1 MPAFAG
7 GAAEPPLADSYYALL
22 RRGNDDE
29 GAYTTSTAPWDDVSL
44 PVAECELP
52 MIDVGCLTS
61 ADHGSSPEAEAE
73 RAACAAAIARAAEEW
88 GFFQVRN
95 HGVPQELLEE
105 MRREQAR
112 LFRLPFE
119 TKATAGLL
127 NDSYRW
133 GTPTATSP
141 RQLSWSEAFH
151 VPLAG
156 VSGSGTTCD
165 FGDLTTLRF
174 GSYVYVPRPGRRL
187 LFIKGVFVWDYNLP
201 RLYNPTTFELTLSS
215 KIIGLYNLGRL

>member
-7 GAAEPPLADSYYALL
+7 SAAEPPLADSYYALL
-22 RRGNDDE
+22 RRNDE
-29 GAYTTSTAPWDDVSL
+29 AGAYATSTAPSDDV

-61 ADHGSSPEAEAE
+61 DDGCSSESE
-73 RAACAAAIARAAEEW
+73 RAACTAAIARAAEEW

-95 HGVPQELLEE
+95 HGVSQALLDA

-119 TKATAGLL
+119 AKATAGLL

-141 RQLSWSEAFH
+141 QQLSWSEAFH

-156 VSGSGTTCD
+156 VSGSAAGTCCD
-165 FGDLTTLRF
+165 FGELTTLRF
-174 GSYVYVPRPGRRL
+174 VRIYHFVSVKCERLPKLAKLQVPCFF
-187 LFIKGVFVWDYNLP
+187 FIFVP
-201 RLYNPTTFELTLSS
+201 S
-215 KIIGLYNLGRL
+215 

>member
-7 GAAEPPLADSYYALL
+7 SAAEPPLADSYYALL
-22 RRGNDDE
+22 RRRGGGNDE
-29 GAYTTSTAPWDDVSL
+29 AAGADYTTPTTVPSEL

-61 ADHGSSPEAEAE
+61 DDDGSASDSEAE
-73 RAACAAAIARAAEEW
+73 RAACTAAIARAAEEW

-95 HGVPQELLEE
+95 HGVSQELLDE

-119 TKATAGLL
+119 AKATAGLL
-127 NDSYRW
+127 NHSYRW

-141 RQLSWSEAFH
+141 QQLSWSEAFH

-156 VSGSGTTCD
+156 VTGSAGGTCD
-165 FGDLTTLRF
+165 FGELTTLRF
-174 GSYVYVPRPGRRL
+174 VYVRAPAGCVCAVL
-187 LFIKGVFVWDYNLP
+187 LSIISVKCELPQLANLQVP
-201 RLYNPTTFELTLSS
+201 FF
-215 KIIGLYNLGRL
+215 

>member
-7 GAAEPPLADSYYALL
+7 SAAEPPLADSYYALL
-22 RRGNDDE
+22 GRSGGNDE
-29 GAYTTSTAPWDDVSL
+29 GIAYCTTTVPSDDDHVVVSSL

-61 ADHGSSPEAEAE
+61 GSSSSTEAE
-73 RAACAAAIARAAEEW
+73 RAACTAAIARAAEEW

-95 HGVPQELLEE
+95 HGVSQELLDA

-133 GTPTATSP
+133 GNPTATSP
-141 RQLSWSEAFH
+141 QQLSWSEAFH

-156 VSGSGTTCD
+156 VSGSAAGAGTTCD
-165 FGDLTTLRF
+165 FGELTTLRF
-174 GSYVYVPRPGRRL
+174 VRARAVSHLRL
-187 LFIKGVFVWDYNLP
+187 SVNESP
-201 RLYNPTTFELTLSS
+201 
-215 KIIGLYNLGRL
+215 IG